1 MITIRNKKKKKHTTI
16 YLGSKG
22 NTNQINRGKNWMNK
36 MTSTATSLTSTMLNL
51 KRERNIEAKIPR
63 RV

>member
-1 MITIRNKKKKKHTTI
+1 MITIRNKKKKNHTI

-22 NTNQINRGKNWMNK
+22 NTNQINGGKNWMNK
-36 MTSTATSLTSTMLNL
+36 MTSTMLNL
-51 KRERNIEAKIPR
+51 KRERNIEAKITR